1 MHIDIV
7 GGSGFIGT
15 SLCKNFDRK
24 NINFSIMDK
33 ALSKAFPEKVNIGD
47 ICSIQDL
54 EKCLS
59 DNSILINLAAEH
71 RDDVSPVSLYHEVNV
86 QGAKNICYVAVKK
99 NINTII
105 FTSSVAVYGF
115 CEAETNENGLIN
127 PFNEYGKTKYEA
139 ELVYKK
145 WQSEDPILR
154 KLIII
159 RPTVV
164 FGEGNRGNVYNLFE
178 QIMSNY
184 FFMIGKG
191 FNKKSLAYVEN
202 VSALLN
208 FAINIDSQ
216 FEIINYSDKPD
227 YTMNELVN
235 KIKQILNKKIQNNR
249 FYIPYF
255 IGISIGKI
263 VDLIAILLNR
273 KFSISAVRIK
283 KFCANSIYSS
293 SSHLFDKF
301 KPPYSLDE
309 GLIRT
314 IKFEFLDD

>member
-1 MHIDIV
+1 MHIDVI

-15 SLCKNFDRK
+15 NLCKSLDKK
-24 NINFSIMDK
+24 NVSFSIMDK
-33 ALSKAFPEKVNIGD
+33 VKSNIFPESVNVGD
-47 ICSIQDL
+47 VRSVQDL
-54 EKCLS
+54 DKCLS

-71 RDDVSPVSLYHEVNV
+71 SDDVSPVSLYHEVNV
-86 QGAKNICYVAVKK
+86 QGAKNICQVAVKK

-115 CEAETNENGLIN
+115 CDVETNENGLIN

-164 FGEGNRGNVYNLFE
+164 FGERNRGNVYNLFK

-184 FFMIGKG
+184 FFMVGKG
-191 FNKKSLAYVEN
+191 TNKKSLAYVEN
-202 VSALLN
+202 VAAFLYFS
-208 FAINIDSQ
+208 INIDSQ
-216 FEIINYSDKPD
+216 FEIINYTDKPD
-227 YTMNELVN
+227 FSMNELVS
-235 KIKQILNKKIQNNR
+235 KIKQALNKKTTNNQ
-249 FYIPYF
+249 FYVPYF
-255 IGISIGKI
+255 LGFSVGKI
-263 VDLIAILLNR
+263 IDLIAILCNK
-273 KFSISAVRIK
+273 KFSISSLRVK
-283 KFCANSIYSS
+283 KFCANSIYSTS
-293 SSHLFDKF
+293 NHFREGF

-309 GLIRT
+309 GLTRT
-314 IKFEFLDD
+314 IKFEFLGK